1 MMEGWATITQLAVL
15 RGRNKA
21 AISRRVARME
31 RDGLLR
37 SKRGP
42 NGTKLVNVAEFARLA
57 DDEVDA
63 INEANGSSSG
73 ASQIPSSIKSRR
85 AKRSSRRISRN
96 CSLTSASGCWSR
108 LKTCRPPPGQP
119 LSDFA
124 AGWSRW
130 AHGPKMSLLDKPR
143 RSLRQCSRL

>member
-63 INEANGSSSG
+63 INEANGLLVG
-73 ASQIPSSIKSRR
+73 GEPDPILHKEQAR
-85 AKRSSRRISRN
+85 
-96 CSLTSASGCWSR
+96 
-108 LKTCRPPPGQP
+108 KTK
-119 LSDFA
+119 FA
-124 AGWSRW
+124 ADLAQLQLNER
-130 AHGPKMSLLDKPR
+130 
-143 RSLRQCSRL
+143 